1 MSDRTPCPTCGR
13 RSSGRP
19 FNEEEDLI
27 VRDALK
33 MATDRGWTATPSN
46 AWKILT
52 AEFGYTK
59 SIGAVRGRMGRLGL
73 LHGGNDDH

>member
-1 MSDRTPCPTCGR
+1 
-13 RSSGRP
+13 
-19 FNEEEDLI
+19 
-27 VRDALK
+27 